1 MRVIL
6 FLFFTFSFSALI
18 SCKSRFENSLV
29 YSVENDTITLE
40 SNSQIIYFDLHPVRT
55 NNILYVTGRNNYIIE
70 GYDIL
75 NRKLLHRITIQ
86 DTIYNGLPLENIGG
100 IYVHNS
106 DSIFIHFSRGFSI
119 INSEGS
125 AIYTQS
131 FNHYDEKNEVWPEK
145 LRINTGDVMP
155 AFYDAVNNKYF

>member
-1 MRVIL
+1 
-6 FLFFTFSFSALI
+6 
-18 SCKSRFENSLV
+18 
-29 YSVENDTITLE
+29 
-40 SNSQIIYFDLHPVRT
+40 
-55 NNILYVTGRNNYIIE
+55 
-70 GYDIL
+70 
-75 NRKLLHRITIQ
+75 
-86 DTIYNGLPLENIGG
+86 LPLENIGG

-155 AFYDAVNNKYF
+155 AFYDAVNNKYFMRQYSGRYFFANPKYFDVSIEAFWDFDNDSLVDVPVF